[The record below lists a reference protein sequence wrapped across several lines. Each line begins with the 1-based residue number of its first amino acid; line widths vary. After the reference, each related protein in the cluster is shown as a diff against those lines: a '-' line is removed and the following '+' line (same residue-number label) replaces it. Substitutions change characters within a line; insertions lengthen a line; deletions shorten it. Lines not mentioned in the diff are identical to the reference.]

1 MTAPDP
7 GDTESSSA
15 RTDAREAEMLW
26 PEAAAAAFEKFTE
39 ELEHRAKQI
48 EDTDDADPVHDM
60 RTGTRRLR
68 TAARIY
74 RSAFPNRELDR
85 LERELRRVAHRLGEA
100 RDLDVMLEMLD
111 DSEHDADGSHDA
123 TEPLRRAW
131 KKQRRRAARRLGA
144 ELARPRF
151 RRAIERATRLADG
164 ARSSADEAA
173 PHDSRPIP
181 RVAHRAP
188 ATIWKSFGSVLAYD
202 LDPRTAHPDDIHQMR
217 IAAKGFRYTLEA
229 FEDAAGDDLTALIK
243 EVTDLQDAAGK
254 MHDAIVAAEMARNVM
269 ADDGLD
275 PSGRDAIE
283 RFAAEQ
289 DGRAAALR
297 PVIHDSLETVRSM
310 AFRRAL
316 AEALVELTGGT
327 PRGPVL

>member
-1 MTAPDP
+1 
-7 GDTESSSA
+7 
-15 RTDAREAEMLW
+15 
-26 PEAAAAAFEKFTE
+26 
-39 ELEHRAKQI
+39 
-48 EDTDDADPVHDM
+48 
-60 RTGTRRLR
+60 
-68 TAARIY
+68 
-74 RSAFPNRELDR
+74 
-85 LERELRRVAHRLGEA
+85 
-100 RDLDVMLEMLD
+100 
-111 DSEHDADGSHDA
+111 
-123 TEPLRRAW
+123 
-131 KKQRRRAARRLGA
+131 
-144 ELARPRF
+144 
-151 RRAIERATRLADG
+151 
-164 ARSSADEAA
+164 
-173 PHDSRPIP
+173 
-181 RVAHRAP
+181 
-188 ATIWKSFGSVLAYD
+188 VLAYD

-229 FEDAAGDDLTALIK
+229 FENAAGDDLTALIK

>member
-7 GDTESSSA
+7 GDSESSSPDTA
-15 RTDAREAEMLW
+15 APTAELLW

-39 ELEHRAKQI
+39 ELDHRAKQI
-48 EDTDDADPVHDM
+48 EDSDDADPVHDM

-74 RSAFPNRELDR
+74 RSAFPNPELDR
-85 LERELRRVAHRLGEA
+85 LERELRRVAHRLGAA

-111 DSEHDADGSHDA
+111 DGEEGVDGGHDA

-131 KKQRRRAARRLGA
+131 KKQRRRAARRLRA
-144 ELARPRF
+144 ELARARF
-151 RRAIERATRLADG
+151 RRALDRAARLTND
-164 ARSSADEAA
+164 ARSSANETP
-173 PHDSRPIP
+173 PHGAEPIQ

-188 ATIWKSFGSVLAYD
+188 STIWKSFGSVLAYD

-217 IAAKGFRYTLEA
+217 IAAKGLRYTLEA
-229 FEDAAGDDLTALIK
+229 FEDAAGDGLTPLIK

-254 MHDAIVAAEMARNVM
+254 MHDGIVAAEMARTVI
-269 ADDGLD
+269 AEDGLD
-275 PSGRDAIE
+275 PPEREAIE

-289 DGRAAALR
+289 DARAVSLR
-297 PVIHDSLETVRSM
+297 PAIHRSLETVRSM

-316 AEALVELTGGT
+316 ADALLDLTGKT
-327 PRGPVL
+327 PRPPVL